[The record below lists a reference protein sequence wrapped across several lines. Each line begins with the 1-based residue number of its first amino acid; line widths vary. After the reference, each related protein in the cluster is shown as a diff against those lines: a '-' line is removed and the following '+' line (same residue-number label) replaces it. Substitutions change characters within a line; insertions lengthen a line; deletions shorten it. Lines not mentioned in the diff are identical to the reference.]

1 MKKDLIP
8 INPYTIQQALPQLK
22 IHYYPEIASTNELA
36 KQLILNNKGQQV
48 QVVLTNHQ
56 TKGYGRHGRPF
67 SSPATGGIYLT
78 LTLPVTT
85 HDLTSPGLFTTA
97 AGVGV
102 VRTLTSTLHQLA
114 QIKWVNDVL
123 VDGKKVCGILSEV
136 VLNTDTNQ
144 VQGIVLGIGI
154 NYLSKINDF
163 PSELHDRIGTLA
175 QIAQATQCSSTTFTI
190 ALLTNVLAA
199 LADRTNPK
207 LMTEYRTY
215 SVVIGHEV
223 TLNLGNQK
231 ITGRVQ
237 DINDQGELVLTSGAV
252 FSAGEVVKLR

>member
-22 IHYYPEIASTNELA
+22 IIYYSELASTNPCA
-36 KQLILNNKGQQV
+36 KQLLLTSNTDQI
-48 QVVLTNHQ
+48 QVVITSHQ
-56 TKGYGRHGRPF
+56 TGGYGRQGRTF

-78 LTLPVTT
+78 LAIP
-85 HDLTSPGLFTTA
+85 LTDQELVAPGLITTA

-102 VRTLTSTLHQLA
+102 VRTLTMTLKQKA

-123 VDGKKVCGILSEV
+123 VAGKKVCGILTEV
-136 VLNTDTNQ
+136 VLDEETNQ
-144 VQGIVLGIGI
+144 VRGIVLGIGI
-154 NYLSKINDF
+154 NYLSQLSDF
-163 PSELHDRIGTLA
+163 PPELHDRIGTLA
-175 QIAQATQCSSTTFTI
+175 QAAQANHCSSTNFTI
-190 ALLTNVLAA
+190 ALLTQVLTA
-199 LADRTNPK
+199 LKERTQPA
-207 LMTEYRTY
+207 LMAEYRQY